1 MWVVFSEKHFRLP
14 FFHSMEIAMSK
25 SVKENVET
33 LVTTLNE
40 ALEDATKFT
49 DKGNKAAG
57 TRVRKALLDVS
68 KACKEIRQ
76 QVTNEKNA

>member
-1 MWVVFSEKHFRLP
+1 MASAMLFN
-14 FFHSMEIAMSK
+14 MEFDMSDN
-25 SVKENVET
+25 SVKENVQN

-40 ALEDATKFT
+40 ALEEATKFS

-68 KACKEIRQ
+68 KACKEIRN
-76 QVTNEKNA
+76 QVTAEKNA

>member
-1 MWVVFSEKHFRLP
+1 
-14 FFHSMEIAMSK
+14 MSK
-25 SVKENVET
+25 SVKENVQE

-40 ALEDATKFT
+40 ALDDAEKFS

-57 TRVRKALLDVS
+57 TRVRKALLEVS

-76 QVTNEKNA
+76 QVSDEKNAE